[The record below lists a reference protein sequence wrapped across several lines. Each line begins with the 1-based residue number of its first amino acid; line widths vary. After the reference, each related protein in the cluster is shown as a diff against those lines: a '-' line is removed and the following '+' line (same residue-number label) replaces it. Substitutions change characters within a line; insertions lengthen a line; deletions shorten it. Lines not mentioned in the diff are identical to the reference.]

1 MGQRRSTRAS
11 SPGRSAKSPD
21 PRGFFRRYTEGLR
34 RRDLERLWSK
44 DAPRAFDIL
53 TREHRAEA
61 MGQEKRD
68 PGKRW
73 FGRARLIFLGL
84 SYRLSPARRAVFAF
98 SVLCALLGLLNLNW
112 VVGTA
117 THGMRISVQ
126 ASPFLFTLAFGSL
139 LFLFAVEMVDRVL
152 VRDELQVAHEL
163 QGDLMPKAAP
173 SVPGWSF
180 AHAWRTAN
188 GLGGDYYA
196 FLPAGEHRLAVIIGD
211 ASGHGMAAALL
222 MAIANATLQTA
233 VETDPTPIRA
243 VELLHRILLRTG
255 DRRAFMA
262 LFYGLLDTESGEFEY
277 ICAGQPFPLLR
288 RRGGEIEEL
297 GSGALPLGMSP
308 TLKLTPGRTVINPGD
323 LLVLYTDGLPEGLDA
338 DGAEAFGFE
347 HLNTLLL
354 AGGSAETAHSRI
366 WLDFRRHAGEAGL
379 EDDVT
384 MVVLERQPVNVPQP
398 PLPEPPSPPAT

>member
-1 MGQRRSTRAS
+1 M
-11 SPGRSAKSPD
+11 
-21 PRGFFRRYTEGLR
+21 
-34 RRDLERLWSK
+34 
-44 DAPRAFDIL
+44 
-53 TREHRAEA
+53 
-61 MGQEKRD
+61 
-68 PGKRW
+68 
-73 FGRARLIFLGL
+73 LGM
-84 SYRLSPARRAVFAF
+84 
-98 SVLCALLGLLNLNW
+98 LNLNW

-117 THGMRISVQ
+117 THGTRISVQ

-139 LFLFAVEMVDRVL
+139 LFLFAVDMVDRVL

-173 SVPGWSF
+173 SLPGWIF

-297 GSGALPLGMSP
+297 GTGALPLGMSP
-308 TLKLTPGRTVINPGD
+308 ALKLTPGRTVINPGD
-323 LLVLYTDGLPEGLDA
+323 LLVLYTDGLPEGLNA
-338 DGAEAFGFE
+338 DGGDAFGFE
-347 HLNTLLL
+347 HLNALLL
-354 AGGSAETAHSRI
+354 AGGSAEGAHTRI
-366 WLDFRRHAGEAGL
+366 WLDFRRHAGEGAL

-384 MVVLERQPVNVPQP
+384 LVVLERQAVNAAPTPTGTALPAQRLDSTDSADEGAPDPAPETAAHPIPERRCALGRAAAFWTIHSASTFAVSAPSAGTV
-398 PLPEPPSPPAT
+398 LPEEAGRSPSKSAG